1 MSNAVLPELPL
12 SPLCREAMLTMVA
25 RLPRRPLDDHDVT
38 QTRFRL
44 AKDGRTEVFW
54 FPSDATN
61 PRAQVMFVGVTPG
74 LKQTKI
80 AYEAVRDR
88 LAENPQLSYVAA
100 CRAAKRHAAF
110 AGMRQT
116 MCGWLDELAVHKYLG
131 LPTSNRLFDDC
142 RSLLHT
148 TSAVR
153 YMVLVDGVNYT
164 GSNGGKMLETPI
176 LLPFIE
182 LLLARELRK
191 VPDALVV
198 PLGDQ
203 VSAVLLYLAVIGAVD
218 EKRLLIGFPHPSGA
232 NGHKAWKWPAARSN
246 LRRKVGRWFEER

>member
-1 MSNAVLPELPL
+1 
-12 SPLCREAMLTMVA
+12 MLARVA
-25 RLPRRPLDDHDVT
+25 SLPRRPLDDQDVT

-61 PRAQVMFVGVTPG
+61 SRARVMFVGISPG

-80 AYEAVRDR
+80 AYETVRDR
-88 LAENPQLSYVAA
+88 LAENPHLSYAA
-100 CRAAKRHAAF
+100 AWRAAKRSAAF

-116 MCGWLDELAVHKYLG
+116 MCGWLDELSVHKYLG
-131 LPTSNRLFDDC
+131 IPTTNRLFEDS

-164 GSNGGKMLETPI
+164 GTT
-176 LLPFIE
+176 
-182 LLLARELRK
+182 
-191 VPDALVV
+191 
-198 PLGDQ
+198 
-203 VSAVLLYLAVIGAVD
+203 
-218 EKRLLIGFPHPSGA
+218 
-232 NGHKAWKWPAARSN
+232 AARC
-246 LRRKVGRWFEER
+246 LRQEYSAHLSRFC